1 MTRCQSISPAE
12 QNTPKENI
20 LKYVVR
26 AKNQWES
33 AIDSLP
39 QLIFLIDLQGKV
51 VRANRSVDSW
61 GVGSVT
67 QIEGKC
73 LHQLLH
79 PECSIAN
86 CYLPDLLERMNGPS
100 TAPRIRERVFD
111 SRLERNLY
119 VHSFP
124 FTVNHLRQQLKPL
137 VAVVFE
143 DISGRIDAERIICE
157 REHKLQ
163 LLVEFAPDLMVR
175 MTPDGTLL
183 YLSPASTTML
193 GYTPGQLLG
202 TSIYALIHVHDHEK
216 VRQRAG
222 SIAQCGE
229 SFRVTCRMRSIGGRY
244 IGVEI
249 NGQLM
254 VNGVRAADIVL
265 VVRNISARKQ
275 DEGVVAGYQQRKGQ
289 LVKGK
294 AMQCDSII
302 ELLNREMTVS
312 ECDKAAHLNSWRRYT
327 MLLRNTIVGIYVI
340 ECERLVFCNE
350 RFSMIFEIPQKEL
363 CGMDVSTL
371 GICQPSEDLA
381 QAVGREEMVEICT
394 RKGTKKWLKLSREI
408 VAIDGNSFVI
418 GNVIDVSEQ
427 VNVNE
432 RLKASEHELRDLS
445 AQLFETQE
453 NERKRIANEL
463 HDGIGQRLSAI
474 KFAVEDVL
482 HSESDSGHGRQTER
496 LTDIVRQLRDT
507 IEEVRRVSMD
517 LRPSSLDDL
526 GLIATLEW
534 FCREFGKI
542 YEAIH
547 IVKHVDISEADV
559 PDELKVVI
567 FRIVQEAMHNI
578 AKHADANQVAIH
590 LLRDDSGL
598 NLSIQDNG
606 QGFDY
611 VHVAATA
618 VGLGL
623 KSMRERAELS
633 HGSFEVN
640 SRTPHGTVISVR
652 WPQP

>member
-1 MTRCQSISPAE
+1 MTRCQSISAAE
-12 QNTPKENI
+12 QHTSTENI

-61 GVGSVT
+61 GLGSVT
-67 QIEGKC
+67 QVEGKC

-79 PECSIAN
+79 PACSITN
-86 CYLPDLLERMNGPS
+86 CYLSDLLERISSPS
-100 TAPRIRERVFD
+100 TASRIRERAFD
-111 SRLERNLY
+111 SRLDRNLY
-119 VHSFP
+119 VHAFP
-124 FTVNHLRQQLKPL
+124 FSVNHLRKQLNSL
-137 VAVVFE
+137 VTVVFE
-143 DISGRIDAERIICE
+143 DISGRIDAERIIYE

-175 MTPDGTLL
+175 MTPDGTLM
-183 YLSPASTTML
+183 YLSPASMTML

-202 TSIYALIHVHDHEK
+202 TSIYALIHIHDHAK

-222 SIAQCGE
+222 SIAPHGE
-229 SFRVTCRMRSIGGRY
+229 NFMVICRMRAMDGRY
-244 IGVEI
+244 VWVEI

-254 VNGVRAADIVL
+254 VNGAQAADIVL
-265 VVRNISARKQ
+265 VVRKMPARKQ
-275 DEGVVAGYQQRKGQ
+275 DEDAVAGFQQRQGEG
-289 LVKGK
+289 VKSK
-294 AMQCDSII
+294 TRQIDRAI
-302 ELLNREMTVS
+302 ELLNHKISIS
-312 ECDKAAHLNSWRRYT
+312 ECDMAALSNSELRYT
-327 MLLRNTIVGIYVI
+327 MLLRNTIVGIYVL
-340 ECERLVFCNE
+340 ERERLVFCNE
-350 RFSMIFEIPQKEL
+350 RFSMIFDVPQQEL

-371 GICQPSEDLA
+371 GICQSSEELA
-381 QAVGREEMVEICT
+381 QAIGREEMIEVCT
-394 RKGTKKWLKLSREI
+394 RHGTKKWLKLSRAIFE
-408 VAIDGNSFVI
+408 IDGNSFVI
-418 GNVIDVSEQ
+418 GNVVDVSEQ
-427 VNVNE
+427 VDINE
-432 RLKASEHELRDLS
+432 RLKVSENELRELS
-445 AQLFETQE
+445 AQLFDTQE

-482 HSESDSGHGRQTER
+482 RGESDLGHVRQTER
-496 LTDIVRQLRDT
+496 LSDIVRQLRDT
-507 IEEVRRVSMD
+507 IEEVRQVSMD

-526 GLIATLEW
+526 GLLATLDW
-534 FCREFGKI
+534 FCREFGKV
-542 YEAIH
+542 YEALH

-567 FRIVQEAMHNI
+567 FRIIQEAMHNI

-590 LLRDDSGL
+590 LLRDGGGL

-618 VGLGL
+618 LGLGL

-633 HGSFEVN
+633 HGSFVVN
-640 SRTPHGTVISVR
+640 SRASHGTEISVR
-652 WPQP
+652 WPRP